1 MIWLTWRQ
9 FRAQTIATSA
19 ALGVL
24 AVLLLVS
31 GLSLAHLDSV
41 SGLAS
46 CHGTATCASDATSF
60 INLVKGGL
68 SEKVFYLGIAL
79 AYLAPALMGIFWG
92 APLIARELETGTFR
106 LAWNQSVTR
115 SRWVAVKLALIG
127 LAAIVTAGLLSLMTG
142 WWAGPIYHAA
152 RLAGDNSMDIAKITP
167 VMFGAGGV
175 APLGYAAFAFALGV
189 TAGLLVRRTIPAMAI
204 TLAVFALVQVAWPN
218 WVRPHLISPVRW
230 SRPFSMS
237 RLDEI
242 MLSGSPSG
250 PTMTVGESFSKPGAW
265 IVSNQS
271 VKPDGQVF
279 TGPATMACR
288 NQGIRACNASIVR
301 LHLHQVV
308 TYQPASRFWAFQW
321 TEMAIFLA
329 LAVALGCFCAWRIR
343 RWRAA

>member
-9 FRAQTIATSA
+9 FRAQTIATSVT
-19 ALGVL
+19 LGVL
-24 AVLLLVS
+24 AVVLLAT
-31 GLSLAHLDSV
+31 GLNLSHLDSV
-41 SGLAS
+41 SGLAG
-46 CHGTATCASDATSF
+46 CHGTACASAASTF
-60 INLVKGGL
+60 IGLVKGSF
-68 SEKVFYLGIAL
+68 SEKMFYLGIVL
-79 AYLAPALMGIFWG
+79 LYLAPALIGIFWG
-92 APLIARELETGTFR
+92 APLIAREVEAGTFR

-115 SRWVAVKLALIG
+115 SRWVAVKLAMIG

-152 RLAGDNSMDIAKITP
+152 GLAGDNSMSIARLTP
-167 VMFGAGGV
+167 LTFGAGGI

-204 TLAVFALVQVAWPN
+204 TLAVFALVQVAWPS
-218 WVRPHLISPVRW
+218 WVRPHLISPVRV
-230 SRPFSMS
+230 SRPLSIS
-237 RLDEI
+237 RLDEV
-242 MLSGSPSG
+242 LVSGTPGG

-279 TGPATMACR
+279 TGPATQACR
-288 NQGIRACNASIVR
+288 GQGIRACNASILR

-321 TEMAIFLA
+321 TETAIFLA
-329 LAVALGCFCAWRIR
+329 LALALAGFCAWRIR
-343 RWRAA
+343 RWRVA